1 MASAESVCWWFL
13 VQNLNKECLSTA
25 QQLTVFKNSLYLSD
39 FERDRRI
46 FHSQYCFECKG
57 FCRDKS
63 QVIAELRRLVREL
76 DQILFAINDVLVQKC
91 LPSIDFPENP
101 PESHQ
106 SATSQL

>member
-1 MASAESVCWWFL
+1 MERVRE
-13 VQNLNKECLSTA
+13 KERLGMLQMRA
-25 QQLTVFKNSLYLSD
+25 
-39 FERDRRI
+39 
-46 FHSQYCFECKG
+46 
-57 FCRDKS
+57 